1 MSTLF
6 ILWACGILFLV
17 VTVCA
22 YFDEPGYKEKG
33 SFIYPFNYRLP
44 LRHRWCRILAKV
56 ALIMS
61 ALLTLLLPF
70 TGDGAIQLPMTAS
83 DLLLDISVFILGYM
97 LLAVAW
103 VVAQVLVTLV
113 FVLVAEI
120 AKFLWRILKAFI
132 FWIVK

>member
-1 MSTLF
+1 M
-6 ILWACGILFLV
+6 
-17 VTVCA
+17 
-22 YFDEPGYKEKG
+22 
-33 SFIYPFNYRLP
+33 
-44 LRHRWCRILAKV
+44 AKV

-70 TGDGAIQLPMTAS
+70 TGDSVIQLPMTAI
-83 DLLLDISVFILGYM
+83 DLLLDISVFILTYM

-103 VVAQVLVTLV
+103 AVAQVLVTLV